1 MSNFWDIIW
10 YVATIFIFLAYLMVL
25 FRIFTDLFSDRELG
39 GVWKAVWI
47 VALIFAPLLSALVY
61 LIARGRGMAERQM
74 AKIQQVQSETDAYI
88 KNVAGGAG
96 ARSSAE
102 QIAGAKKLL
111 DSGALTQAEFDKLK
125 AKALA

>member
-10 YVATIFIFLAYLMVL
+10 YIIMIFVFVAYLMVL
-25 FRIFTDLFSDRELG
+25 FRIFTDLFADKELG

-47 VALIFAPLLSALVY
+47 IALIFAPFLSALVY

-74 AKIQQVQSETDAYI
+74 AAMQHMQSETDSYI
-88 KNVAGGAG
+88 KSVAGSSK
-96 ARSSAE
+96 SSAE
-102 QIAGAKKLL
+102 QIADAKQLL
-111 DSGALTQAEFDKLK
+111 DSGAVTQAEFDKLK